1 MLSPMDGNDQRL
13 DALFREY
20 RDACPA
26 PEPSVNFMPE
36 LWQKIEARN
45 NFTYALRRW
54 TGAFVTAALA
64 FSLAIGVYSMLPHG
78 SSSSFYSQN
87 YVEALAAAHDM
98 DLTEPGDSSQV
109 Y

>member
-1 MLSPMDGNDQRL
+1 MFSPMDGNDQRL
-13 DALFREY
+13 DALFRAY

-26 PEPSVNFMPE
+26 PEPSANFMPE

-45 NFTYALRRW
+45 TFTYSLRRW

-64 FSLAIGVYSMLPHG
+64 FSLAIGVYSLLPRP
-78 SSSSFYSQN
+78 SSSGFYSQN
-87 YVEALAAAHDM
+87 YVETLAAANGM
-98 DLTEPGDSSQV
+98 DLMEPGDSSQV